1 MPSLRRCGRSFP
13 IVTDATPSLDKPKHL
28 FLKGIVLAVTAII
41 LDQASKGWILHD
53 LMIPPRVIEVT
64 SNFNLVLGWN
74 RGVSFGLFNHD
85 SAYGPYI
92 LTAVAIAIVIGLTV
106 WLWKA
111 TTHWAGLALGLVIGG
126 AIGNVIDR
134 IQYGAVVDFL
144 DFHAFGY
151 HWPAFNVA
159 DSAICVG
166 AVLLI
171 LESLFIRE
179 ESS

>member
-1 MPSLRRCGRSFP
+1 M
-13 IVTDATPSLDKPKHL
+13 L
-28 FLKGIVLAVTAII
+28 FLKGMVLAIIAIV
-41 LDQASKGWILHD
+41 LDQATKGWILED
-53 LMIPPRVIEVT
+53 VMIPPRVIEIT

-74 RGVSFGLFNHD
+74 RGVSFGLFNQD
-85 SAYGPYI
+85 STYGPYI
-92 LTAVAIAIVIGLTV
+92 LTGVALAIVLGLSI
-106 WLWKA
+106 WLRKS
-111 TTHWAGLALGLVIGG
+111 TTHWSAWALGLVIGG

-159 DSAICVG
+159 DTAIVVG
-166 AVLLI
+166 AGLLI

>member
-1 MPSLRRCGRSFP
+1 M
-13 IVTDATPSLDKPKHL
+13 I
-28 FLKGIVLAVTAII
+28 LAVIAIA
-41 LDQASKGWILHD
+41 LDQVSKGWILND
-53 LMIPPRVIEVT
+53 LMIPPRVIEIT

-74 RGVSFGLFNHD
+74 RGVSFGLFNQD

-92 LTAVAIAIVIGLTV
+92 LTGVAVAITIGLAI
-106 WLWKA
+106 WLWKS

-159 DSAICVG
+159 DSAICIG
-166 AVLLI
+166 AGLLI
-171 LESLFIRE
+171 LESLFIRD

>member
-1 MPSLRRCGRSFP
+1 M
-13 IVTDATPSLDKPKHL
+13 TEDTPSLDKPRLL
-28 FLKGIVLAVTAII
+28 FLKGMILAII
-41 LDQASKGWILHD
+41 AIALDQASKGWIVEYV
-53 LMIPPRVIEVT
+53 MIPPRVIEIT

-74 RGVSFGLFNHD
+74 RGVSFGLFNQD
-85 SAYGPYI
+85 STYGPYI
-92 LTAVAIAIVIGLTV
+92 LTGVALAIVLGLSI
-106 WLWKA
+106 WLWKS
-111 TTHWAGLALGLVIGG
+111 TTHWSAWALGLVIGG

-134 IQYGAVVDFL
+134 IQHGAVVDFL

-159 DSAICVG
+159 DTAICVG
-166 AVLLI
+166 AGLLI

>member
-1 MPSLRRCGRSFP
+1 M
-13 IVTDATPSLDKPKHL
+13 TDPTPSLDRPRHL
-28 FLKGIVLAVTAII
+28 FLKGIVLAII
-41 LDQASKGWILHD
+41 AVVLDQASKGWILHD
-53 LMIPPRVIEVT
+53 LMIPPRVIEIT

-74 RGVSFGLFNHD
+74 RGVSFGLFNQD
-85 SAYGPYI
+85 SAYGSYI
-92 LTAVAIAIVIGLTV
+92 LTGVAVAITTGLAI
-106 WLWKA
+106 WLWRA
-111 TTHWAGLALGLVIGG
+111 TTHWAALALGLIIGG

-159 DSAICVG
+159 DTAIFIG
-166 AVLLI
+166 AGLLI
-171 LESLFIRE
+171 LESLFIRD

>member
-1 MPSLRRCGRSFP
+1 MTEGVSSQQHSKG
-13 IVTDATPSLDKPKHL
+13 L
-28 FLKGIVLAVTAII
+28 FLKGVVLAILAIV
-41 LDQASKGWILHD
+41 LDQASKGWVLYD
-53 LMIPPRVIEVT
+53 LMNPPRVIEIT

-74 RGVSFGLFNHD
+74 RGVSFGLFNQE

-92 LTAVAIAIVIGLTV
+92 LTGVALVIVIGLMI
-106 WLWKA
+106 WLWKS
-111 TTHWAGLALGLVIGG
+111 TTNWSAWALGLVIGG

-159 DSAICVG
+159 DTAICIG
-166 AVLLI
+166 AGLLI